1 MDIIQRQITK
11 IAREAGKFTSRTIK
25 EEGVG
30 TAEFDLIHVVRK
42 RPGITQS
49 EICRILGADKGAV
62 AKQTANLEAK
72 GYLQRQ
78 SNPSDGRSQLIY
90 PTEQTQRLKNSK
102 AHIETLFY
110 EWLVE
115 PLSHEEREEFAR
127 LLDILYTRCKAESK
141 ADFPEMTARVKE
153 QSR

>member
-1 MDIIQRQITK
+1 MDITQRQITK
-11 IAREAGKFTSRTIK
+11 IAREAGKFISQTIK

-90 PTEQTQRLKNSK
+90 PTEQAQRLKNSK

-110 EWLVE
+110 ELLVE

-141 ADFPEMTARVKE
+141 AYFPEMTARVKE

>member
-1 MDIIQRQITK
+1 MDITQRQITK
-11 IAREAGKFTSRTIK
+11 IAREAGKFISRTIK

-49 EICRILGADKGAV
+49 EICRILGTDKGAV

-90 PTEQTQRLKNSK
+90 PTEQAQRLKNSK
-102 AHIETLFY
+102 AHIEPLFY

-115 PLSHEEREEFAR
+115 PLFHEEREEFAR